1 MADEKVSREERYV
14 FFERIDTY
22 MPQAESAEK
31 KNVSKEKEDFC
42 KSFLSDNFF
51 KYISFPPK
59 FCVQFKHLYDL
70 LLNSTKSGKASGSL
84 DKHDCA
90 FINYWLNDKLR
101 GINIDNSIYVN
112 EFYSKIKSSNNDVF
126 KEKRLEEKLY
136 NIEEYD
142 LKNLRKLYD
151 LHKIKSKISA
161 ALAYDAEANESASCL
176 SYAKECYKKYVDA
189 IIKCEDGCSYIY
201 RLLTEFKDNY
211 KKELSYFVNSLSP
224 SSCNSKELLELPDYK
239 ALLKEHESGSF
250 KKIITLPLLFPFFG
264 LTPFRQNILENI
276 EKRKNMLFGEGE
288 RENELISY
296 ISDDDSSIFNEGK
309 YNLSYY
315 TVRNS

>member
-1 MADEKVSREERYV
+1 MADEKVSREERYG
-14 FFERIDTY
+14 FFERIGIY
-22 MPQAESAEK
+22 MSQAESAEN
-31 KNVSKEKEDFC
+31 KNIRSGQEDIC

-51 KYISFPPK
+51 KYISFPPD

-70 LLNSTKSGKASGSL
+70 LLNRTISGKTSGSL
-84 DKHDCA
+84 DNKDCA

-101 GINIDNSIYVN
+101 GINIDNSICVN
-112 EFYSKIKSSNNDVF
+112 EFYKNIKSKNDKIF
-126 KEKRLEEKLY
+126 KDELLDKKLY

-161 ALAYDAEANESASCL
+161 ALADDAETEESASCL

-189 IIKCEDGCSYIY
+189 IIKCDGDCFDFYSA
-201 RLLTEFKDNY
+201 LTEFKNKY
-211 KKELSYFVNSLSP
+211 KIELNPFVNSLSP

-239 ALLKEHESGSF
+239 ALLKEHESGPF
-250 KKIITLPLLFPFFG
+250 KKIITLPLLFPLFG
-264 LTPFRQNILENI
+264 LTPFRQNILEHI
-276 EKRKNMLFGEGE
+276 KRRKNILFGEGE
-288 RENELISY
+288 RDNELLSY
-296 ISDDDSSIFNEGK
+296 ISDDDNSIFNEGK

-315 TVRNS
+315 TARNS